1 MFKIVKHLF
10 SILKTSQRRQFY
22 LLQVLVIVMSLTQ
35 IVGVASI
42 IPFMALVGD
51 LSQLQQDTIIAEVYK
66 LSRLNSESQFVF
78 WLGLSVLVMLFF
90 TSIISMY
97 TVWRITLFAN
107 KISVEIA
114 DRLYIHYLKQDWLFH
129 ASGSSA
135 QLTKQIATETLRIN
149 HGILMPFMHLNANVV
164 FVISMSISIFIF
176 DPIVAITGFVIFAL
190 SYSLIFKL
198 VSLTLLKNG
207 RSISEIYEKR
217 YRLMNEG
224 FGGIKDV
231 LLLGRHSDFID
242 RFYKTG
248 VVFAYSQGV
257 NNALGHAPRYF
268 MELIAFGSM
277 IGLVLYLFT
286 SYDADLSS
294 ILPILSVY
302 AIAGMKLLPAF
313 QGIYNSLAS
322 IKSST
327 GAYEAIQQD
336 LTNSSEIKP
345 TTNKFKSIKIEKRYL
360 NPKKQ
365 ISLENVSFRYP
376 GKNELV
382 LNQMNISIPVKKIIG
397 IVGPSGSGK
406 STLVDILLGLIE
418 PQKGSLKIDG
428 KIINNQNRRSW
439 QNSIG
444 FVAQAIFLSEGTI
457 AENVAV
463 GISKNQINFNQVDN
477 ALKLAN
483 LEEFVKDLKN
493 GVHTKVGERGVQLS
507 GGQRQRIGIARA
519 LYHQAK
525 ILVFDEATSS
535 LDGITE
541 KMIMQAVHKFS
552 DEKTIIMIAHRLKTV
567 EKCDQIFFIDE
578 GKVADQGTFQE
589 LIEKN
594 EKFKNMANHT

>member
-10 SILKTSQRRQFY
+10 SILKANQRRQFY

-51 LSQLQQDTIIAEVYK
+51 LSQLKQDTLIAELYK
-66 LSRLNSESQFVF
+66 LSGLNSESQFVF
-78 WLGLSVLVMLFF
+78 WLGLSVLIMLFF
-90 TSIISMY
+90 ASVISMY
-97 TVWRITLFAN
+97 TTWRITLFAN

-114 DRLYIHYLKQDWLFH
+114 DRLYTHYLKQDWLFH

-164 FVISMSISIFIF
+164 FVTSMSISIFIF
-176 DPIVAITGFVIFAL
+176 DPIVAIVGVVIFAL
-190 SYSLIFKL
+190 SYSFIFKL

-207 RSISEIYEKR
+207 RSISEMYEKR

-322 IKSST
+322 IRAST
-327 GAYEAIQQD
+327 GAYEAIHQD
-336 LTNSSEIKP
+336 LTDSSEIKP
-345 TTNKFKSIKIEKRYL
+345 TRNISKISKKEKSYL
-360 NPKKQ
+360 SPKEQ

-376 GKNELV
+376 GKKELV
-382 LNQMNISIPVKKIIG
+382 LDQLNISIPVKKVIG

-418 PQKGSLKIDG
+418 PQKGFLKIDG

-457 AENVAV
+457 AENVAF
-463 GISKNQINFNQVDN
+463 GLSKNQINLKHVEN

-519 LYHQAK
+519 LYHKAEV
-525 ILVFDEATSS
+525 LVFDEATSS

-552 DEKTIIMIAHRLKTV
+552 DKKTIIMIAHRLKTV